1 MVCRR
6 SGGAKNFPYRLVL
19 NVLNVDQ
26 KARLTHGKVLLAPF
40 QRGSYFLPDPFNIG
54 LAGTQS

>member
-6 SGGAKNFPYRLVL
+6 TGGTENFPYRLVL
-19 NVLNVDQ
+19 NVLDVGQ
-26 KARLTHGKVLLAPF
+26 KALLTHGKFLFAPF
-40 QRGSYFLPDPFNIG
+40 QRGSYFLLDPCRVG